1 MKKLLSA
8 AVVFALGAAFVRAQ
22 DKPAAAAPSVREF
35 KSVNIE
41 VKGQKIWAPAT
52 FIVKKGER
60 VKITLVNTAP
70 SGVHAFAI
78 EGYDDSAKAVVDNKD
93 GDNTKV
99 VEFTAD
105 KAGLFRVYCPMHAPH
120 VGGQLL
126 VLE

>member
-1 MKKLLSA
+1 MVYQAVIINTLAATMLLALPVLA
-8 AVVFALGAAFVRAQ
+8 ADAP
-22 DKPAAAAPSVREF
+22 KPAVREF
-35 KSVNIE
+35 KSINIE
-41 VKGQKIWAPAT
+41 VKGNKIWTPAV

-78 EGYDDSAKAVVDNKD
+78 EGYAGTEAQVDNKE
-93 GDNTKV
+93 GANSKT

-105 KAGLFRVYCPMHAPH
+105 KAGLFRVYCPMHPPH